1 MTKKQYF
8 FWKLKRSS
16 YITFALVFINVCVW
30 AYGNWFNAG
39 IFSLYDLDLVSVLRD
54 HEYYRAITSVFLH
67 MRISHIFNNMLTLLL
82 LGNLLETEVGHI
94 PFGIIY
100 LLSGIAGSVASLY
113 YKMINAVPAGSLG
126 ASGAIFGLDGLLL
139 AMVILAGDRLRHISI
154 NRVAIMII
162 LSVYSG
168 YVGANI
174 DNAAHVGGL
183 MGGFVCGAI
192 YCMFFLK

>member
-16 YITFALVFINVCVW
+16 YVTFALVFINVCVW
-30 AYGNWFNAG
+30 AYGRWFNPA
-39 IFSLYDLDLVSVLRD
+39 IFGLYDLDLVAFLRD
-54 HEYYRAITSVFLH
+54 HEYYRVITSAFLH
-67 MRISHIFNNMLTLLL
+67 MDIGHIFNNMLTLLL
-82 LGNLLETEVGHI
+82 LGNLLETEVGHL

-100 LLSGIAGSVASLY
+100 LLSGVTGSAASLY
-113 YKMINAVPAGSLG
+113 YKMINAVPVGSLG

-139 AMVILAGDRLRHISI
+139 AMVILAGDRLRHIPF

-162 LSVYSG
+162 LSIYSG

-183 MGGFVCGAI
+183 MGGFVFGAI
-192 YCMFFLK
+192 YCMFFMK